1 MIAGEY
7 SAAQAY
13 KAFDSQLRESGDDSE
28 ETVKAFVEG
37 CEGGFTPFNRGLSA
51 GSQRHRHGSAGGSRD
66 VYPDEGH
73 AGRGGGPG
81 RGYLH
86 RGVACLA
93 AAKHMTPLLA
103 DESRVFEGGDV
114 RVRNTWTEYVAQDDA
129 VLAEPEPYISLR

>member
-37 CEGGFTPFNRGLSA
+37 CEGGFTPFNRGSLPVVSGIA
-51 GSQRHRHGSAGGSRD
+51 MEAQEDHGTYTLTKVMRD
-66 VYPDEGH
+66 GEAVRDEGTFT
-73 AGRGGGPG
+73 
-81 RGYLH
+81 
-86 RGVACLA
+86 VTCLA
-93 AAKHMTPLLA
+93 AAKNMAPLLA

>member
-37 CEGGFTPFNRGLSA
+37 CEGGFTPFNRGSLPVVSGIA
-51 GSQRHRHGSAGGSRD
+51 MEAQEDHGTYTLTKVTRDGGIFT
-66 VYPDEGH
+66 VT
-73 AGRGGGPG
+73 
-81 RGYLH
+81 
-86 RGVACLA
+86 CLA
-93 AAKHMTPLLA
+93 AAKHMAPLLT
-103 DESRVFEGGDV
+103 DESRAFEGGDV

>member
-28 ETVKAFVEG
+28 EAVKAFVEG
-37 CEGGFTPFNRGLSA
+37 CEGGFTPFNRGSLPVVSGIAMEVQEDHGTYTLTKVTRDGEAVRDA
-51 GSQRHRHGSAGGSRD
+51 GTFSMA
-66 VYPDEGH
+66 
-73 AGRGGGPG
+73 
-81 RGYLH
+81 
-86 RGVACLA
+86 
-93 AAKHMTPLLA
+93 PLLA

-114 RVRNTWTEYVAQDDA
+114 RVRNTWAEYVAQDDA